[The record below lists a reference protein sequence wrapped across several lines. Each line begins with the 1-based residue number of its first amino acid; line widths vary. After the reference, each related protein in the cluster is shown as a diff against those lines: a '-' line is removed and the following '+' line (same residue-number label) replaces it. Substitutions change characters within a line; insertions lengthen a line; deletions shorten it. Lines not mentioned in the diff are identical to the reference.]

1 MPFSTV
7 KTPVQPAELDILQRV
22 FDSICAEHQLEKLG
36 PDAEAL
42 ALILVR
48 QLQNGVK
55 DESELAAVGSGL
67 MYHART
73 FSAPAPDPRRE
84 HAANHVIVT

>member
-1 MPFSTV
+1 MPFSTI
-7 KTPVQPAELDILQRV
+7 KTPVQPAELDLLQRV
-22 FDSICAEHQLEKLG
+22 FDGICAEHQLSKIG

-55 DESELAAVGSGL
+55 NESELAALGCGL
-67 MYHART
+67 MHHA
-73 FSAPAPDPRRE
+73 
-84 HAANHVIVT
+84 

>member
-1 MPFSTV
+1 MPFSTI
-7 KTPVQPAELDILQRV
+7 KTPVQPAELDLLQRV
-22 FDSICAEHQLEKLG
+22 FDGICAEHQLSKIG

-55 DESELAAVGSGL
+55 DESELAALGSGL
-67 MYHART
+67 MHHA
-73 FSAPAPDPRRE
+73 
-84 HAANHVIVT
+84 

>member
-1 MPFSTV
+1 MRQHVMFLIDAFVDSECSMPFSRIM
-7 KTPVQPAELDILQRV
+7 TPVQPAELKILQRV
-22 FDSICAEHQLEKLG
+22 FDNICAEHHLPKLG

-55 DESELAAVGSGL
+55 DERELAALGSGL
-67 MYHART
+67 MHHA
-73 FSAPAPDPRRE
+73 
-84 HAANHVIVT
+84 